1 MGISDNYLFTKL
13 LNINSNV
20 RSQVERYSM
29 ELSTGKK
36 INAPSEAPDDYP
48 YFVKLSDKADR
59 ISQYMQNRNI
69 ASTYLEPAENALE
82 QIWDNLQ
89 TFRQKVLYILNE
101 PNAALENRNDI
112 KYELENLSYIILS
125 EANIKISG
133 NYIFAGIRTDQRPF
147 DLVQNE
153 NGIWGVKVFDNVYF
167 PNEENK
173 FVDSNGK
180 EIGYF
185 VLDSNKKEAQTQID
199 ENLNVTIFFAGEG
212 IERALQG
219 IAQVLNCFN
228 ETKLRKFD
236 DKMVA
241 ALDDF
246 DKKIFGDLS
255 NPAKESFSR
264 LQSRVAKNL
273 KLVNDFENRLD
284 VKHTLTKEA
293 IMKITDTDIA
303 AAAVEYER
311 AKLAY
316 QASSKALSDLT
327 KMSLIYYLE

>member
-20 RSQVERYSM
+20 RSQVERYSI
-29 ELSTGKK
+29 ELSTGRK

-48 YFVKLSDKADR
+48 YFVKLSDKADKL
-59 ISQYMQNRNI
+59 SQYMQNRNI
-69 ASTYLEPAENALE
+69 ASTYLSPAENALE
-82 QIWDNLQ
+82 QVWDNLQ
-89 TFRQKVLYILNE
+89 NIRQKALYILNE
-101 PNAALENRNDI
+101 PDAAAENRNDI
-112 KYELENLSYIILS
+112 KFVLENLARTIIS
-125 EANIKISG
+125 EVNIKISG

-185 VLDSNKKEAQTQID
+185 VLDSNKKEAKTQID

-219 IAQVLNCFN
+219 IAQILNCFN
-228 ETKLRKFD
+228 ENKIKNFD

-246 DKKIFGDLS
+246 DKKVFGDLNNTS
-255 NPAKESFSR
+255 AESFSR
-264 LQSRVAKNL
+264 FQSRVAKNL

-284 VKHTLTKEA
+284 TKHTLTQEA

-303 AAAVEYER
+303 VAATEYER

-316 QASSKALSDLT
+316 QASSKTLSDLT
-327 KMSLIYYLE
+327 KLSLIYYLE